1 MRKLL
6 LLIFLL
12 LSLSLSGFAQRDP
25 QERLAIQYYQ
35 NGEYEKAREIFKP
48 IYEKNNSS
56 YIYIYYYQVL
66 VEMQN
71 YKELE
76 KVAKNQ
82 HRKFPKVQRYVID
95 LAYAYEV
102 SGNTAKA
109 IKEYEAAIK
118 NVPNVATSYRE
129 LYSAFLNKAKRDY
142 AMETLLRGR
151 KQLGDPK
158 LFSKELTN
166 LYLQLKLYDNVIDE
180 AISLLADDDA
190 KYMETAE
197 QNLQNLLMDD
207 EDGQRYLKIKS
218 RLQETIQR
226 HPNNQSYVS
235 LLYWIYQLNKDY
247 SSALILAKSIDKKR
261 ANDGATVYT
270 LSRSMTK
277 NREYDLAME
286 ALKYVISKGESSS
299 YYYSAKYDLLN
310 IKYQKLVSTFP
321 IDLNEAK
328 ALEKEYQ
335 EVLDENGVHEG
346 TSDVVHKY
354 AHLLAFF
361 VNKPDQAIN
370 LLDTAI
376 RYADRDI
383 KEKALYKLD
392 KADILLHKGDVW
404 DATLLYSQIDKDL
417 PNDTIGHLA
426 KFKNAKLSFYI
437 GEFAWA
443 ESQLDILRAATTKLI
458 ANDAM
463 YLSFVISDNLEEE
476 EEEEE
481 EDNAL
486 FTDNQTDNMA
496 LRYFARAD
504 FLIFQNKDEE
514 AMKYLDSVLVAA
526 PFGQL
531 NDDVYYLQAQ
541 MLIRQKD
548 YFTAETLL
556 KKIIDV
562 YSFDLLADD
571 ATFLL
576 AELYEYYMKD
586 IPQAMEMYKKLLKDH
601 SDSIYAVDARKR
613 FRALRGDEI

>member
-1 MRKLL
+1 MKKL
-6 LLIFLL
+6 FLL
-12 LSLSLSGFAQRDP
+12 FFLFFSLLGFAQRDP
-25 QERLAIQYYQ
+25 QEKLAIQYYQ
-35 NGEYEKAREIFKP
+35 NGEYEKAKEIFKP

-56 YIYIYYYQVL
+56 YIYVYYYQVL
-66 VEMQN
+66 VEMQD

-82 HRKFPKVQRYVID
+82 HKKFPKVQRYIVD
-95 LAYAYEV
+95 LAYVYEV
-102 SGNTAKA
+102 SGNTSKA
-109 IKEYEAAIK
+109 VKEYEDAIK
-118 NVPNVATSYRE
+118 NVPNVENSYKE
-129 LYSAFLNKAKRDY
+129 LYNAFLYKAKRDY

-151 KQLGDPK
+151 KQLNNPK

-166 LYLQLKLYDNVIDE
+166 LYLQLKLYDNVIEE
-180 AISLLADDDA
+180 AITLLADDDA
-190 KYMETAE
+190 KYMATAE

-218 RLQETIQR
+218 KLQETIQK

-247 SSALILAKSIDKKR
+247 PAAFILAKSIDKKR

-270 LSRSMTK
+270 LARSMAN

-310 IKYQKLVSTFP
+310 LRYQKLISTYP
-321 IDLNEAK
+321 IDLNAAK

-335 EVLDENGVHEG
+335 KVLDENGVHEG

-370 LLDTAI
+370 LLDTAM

-383 KEKALYKLD
+383 KEKALYKMD
-392 KADILLHKGDVW
+392 KADILLHVGEIW
-404 DATLLYSQIDKDL
+404 DATLLYSQIDKEL

-476 EEEEE
+476 EEDEEE
-481 EDNAL
+481 ENNAL
-486 FTDNQTDNMA
+486 FQENQTNNQA

-504 FLIFQNKDEE
+504 FLIFQNKDAE
-514 AMKYLDSVLVAA
+514 AMKYLDSVLIVT
-526 PFGQL
+526 PFGKL

-541 MLIRQKD
+541 ILIRQKD

-571 ATFLL
+571 AIFLL

-601 SDSIYAVDARKR
+601 SNSIYAVDARKR
-613 FRALRGDEI
+613 FRELRGDEI

>member
-1 MRKLL
+1 MKKL
-6 LLIFLL
+6 FLL
-12 LSLSLSGFAQRDP
+12 SFLFFSLLGFAQRDP
-25 QERLAIQYYQ
+25 QEKLAIQYYQ
-35 NGEYEKAREIFKP
+35 NGEYEKAKEIFKP

-56 YIYIYYYQVL
+56 YIYVYYYQVL
-66 VEMQN
+66 VEMQD

-82 HRKFPKVQRYVID
+82 HKKFPKVQRYIVD
-95 LAYAYEV
+95 LAYVYEV
-102 SGNTAKA
+102 SGNTSKA
-109 IKEYEAAIK
+109 VKEYEDAIK
-118 NVPNVATSYRE
+118 NVPNVENSYKE
-129 LYSAFLNKAKRDY
+129 LYNAFLYKAKRDY

-151 KQLGDPK
+151 KQLNNPK

-166 LYLQLKLYDNVIDE
+166 LYLQLKLYDNVIEE
-180 AISLLADDDA
+180 AITLLADDDA
-190 KYMETAE
+190 KYMATAE

-218 RLQETIQR
+218 KLQETIQK

-247 SSALILAKSIDKKR
+247 PAAFILAKSIDKKR

-270 LSRSMTK
+270 LARSMAN

-310 IKYQKLVSTFP
+310 LRYQKLISTYP
-321 IDLNEAK
+321 IDLNAAK

-335 EVLDENGVHEG
+335 KVLDENGVHEG

-370 LLDTAI
+370 LLDTAM

-383 KEKALYKLD
+383 KEKALYKMD
-392 KADILLHKGDVW
+392 KADILLHVGEIW
-404 DATLLYSQIDKDL
+404 DATLLYSQIDKEL

-476 EEEEE
+476 EEDEEE
-481 EDNAL
+481 ENNAL
-486 FTDNQTDNMA
+486 FQENQTNNQA

-504 FLIFQNKDEE
+504 FLIFQNNDAE
-514 AMKYLDSVLVAA
+514 AMKYLDSVLIVT
-526 PFGQL
+526 PFGKL

-541 MLIRQKD
+541 ILIRQKD

-571 ATFLL
+571 AIFLL

-601 SDSIYAVDARKR
+601 SNSIYAVDARKR
-613 FRALRGDEI
+613 FRELRGDEI

>member
-1 MRKLL
+1 MKKL
-6 LLIFLL
+6 FLL
-12 LSLSLSGFAQRDP
+12 FFLFFSLLGFAQRDP
-25 QERLAIQYYQ
+25 QEKLAIQYYQ
-35 NGEYEKAREIFKP
+35 NGEYEKAKEIFKP

-56 YIYIYYYQVL
+56 YIYVYYYQVL
-66 VEMQN
+66 VEMQD

-82 HRKFPKVQRYVID
+82 HKKFPKVQRYIVD
-95 LAYAYEV
+95 LAYVYEV
-102 SGNTAKA
+102 SGNTSKA
-109 IKEYEAAIK
+109 VKEYEDAIK
-118 NVPNVATSYRE
+118 NVPNVENSYKE
-129 LYSAFLNKAKRDY
+129 LYNAFLYKAKRDY

-151 KQLGDPK
+151 KQLNNPK

-166 LYLQLKLYDNVIDE
+166 LYLQLKLYDNVIEE
-180 AISLLADDDA
+180 AITLLADDDA
-190 KYMETAE
+190 KYMTTAE

-218 RLQETIQR
+218 KLQETIQK

-247 SSALILAKSIDKKR
+247 PAAFILAKSIDKKR

-270 LSRSMTK
+270 LARSMAN

-310 IKYQKLVSTFP
+310 LRYQKLISTYP
-321 IDLNEAK
+321 IDLNAAK

-335 EVLDENGVHEG
+335 KVLDENGVHEG

-370 LLDTAI
+370 LLDTAM

-383 KEKALYKLD
+383 KEKALYKMD
-392 KADILLHKGDVW
+392 KADILLHVGEIW
-404 DATLLYSQIDKDL
+404 DATLLYSQIDKEL

-476 EEEEE
+476 EEDEEE
-481 EDNAL
+481 ENNAL
-486 FTDNQTDNMA
+486 FQENQTNNQA

-504 FLIFQNKDEE
+504 FLIFQNNDAE
-514 AMKYLDSVLVAA
+514 AMKYLDSVLIVT
-526 PFGQL
+526 PFGKL

-541 MLIRQKD
+541 ILIRQKD

-571 ATFLL
+571 AIFLL

-601 SDSIYAVDARKR
+601 SNSIYAVDARKR
-613 FRALRGDEI
+613 FRELRGDEI

>member
-1 MRKLL
+1 MKKL
-6 LLIFLL
+6 FLL
-12 LSLSLSGFAQRDP
+12 FFLFFSLLGFAQRDP
-25 QERLAIQYYQ
+25 QEKLAIQYYQ
-35 NGEYEKAREIFKP
+35 NGEYEKAKEIFKP

-56 YIYIYYYQVL
+56 YIYVYYYQVL
-66 VEMQN
+66 VEMQD

-82 HRKFPKVQRYVID
+82 HKKFPKVQRYIVD
-95 LAYAYEV
+95 LAYVYEV
-102 SGNTAKA
+102 SGNTSKA
-109 IKEYEAAIK
+109 VKEYEDAIK
-118 NVPNVATSYRE
+118 NVPNVENSYKE
-129 LYSAFLNKAKRDY
+129 LYNAFLYKAKRDY

-151 KQLGDPK
+151 KQMNNPK

-166 LYLQLKLYDNVIDE
+166 LYLQLKLYDNVIEE
-180 AISLLADDDA
+180 AITLLVDDDA
-190 KYMETAE
+190 KYMATAE

-218 RLQETIQR
+218 KLQETIQK

-247 SSALILAKSIDKKR
+247 PAAFILAKSIDKKR

-270 LSRSMTK
+270 LARSMAN

-310 IKYQKLVSTFP
+310 LRYQKLISTYP
-321 IDLNEAK
+321 IDLNAAK

-335 EVLDENGVHEG
+335 KVLDENGVHEG

-370 LLDTAI
+370 LLDTAM

-383 KEKALYKLD
+383 KEKALYKMD
-392 KADILLHKGDVW
+392 KADILLHVGEIW
-404 DATLLYSQIDKDL
+404 DATLLYSQIDKEL

-476 EEEEE
+476 EEDEEE
-481 EDNAL
+481 ENNAL
-486 FTDNQTDNMA
+486 FQENQTNNQA

-504 FLIFQNKDEE
+504 FLIFQNNDAE
-514 AMKYLDSVLVAA
+514 AMKYLDSVLIVT
-526 PFGQL
+526 PFGKL

-541 MLIRQKD
+541 ILIRQKD

-571 ATFLL
+571 AIFLL

-601 SDSIYAVDARKR
+601 SNSIYAVDARKR
-613 FRALRGDEI
+613 FRELRGDEI

>member
-1 MRKLL
+1 MKKL
-6 LLIFLL
+6 FLL
-12 LSLSLSGFAQRDP
+12 FFLFFSLLGFAQRDP
-25 QERLAIQYYQ
+25 QEKLAIQYYQ
-35 NGEYEKAREIFKP
+35 NGEYEKAKEIFKP

-56 YIYIYYYQVL
+56 YIYVYYYQVL
-66 VEMQN
+66 VEMQD

-82 HRKFPKVQRYVID
+82 HKKFPKVQRYIVD
-95 LAYAYEV
+95 LAYVYEV
-102 SGNTAKA
+102 SGNTSKA
-109 IKEYEAAIK
+109 VKEYEDAIK
-118 NVPNVATSYRE
+118 NVPNVENSYKE
-129 LYSAFLNKAKRDY
+129 LYNAFLYKAKRDY

-151 KQLGDPK
+151 KQLNNPK

-166 LYLQLKLYDNVIDE
+166 LYLQLKLYDNVIEE
-180 AISLLADDDA
+180 AITLLADDDA
-190 KYMETAE
+190 KYMATAE

-218 RLQETIQR
+218 KLQEIIQK

-247 SSALILAKSIDKKR
+247 PAAFILAKSIDKKR

-270 LSRSMTK
+270 LARSMAN

-310 IKYQKLVSTFP
+310 LRYQKLISTYP
-321 IDLNEAK
+321 IDLNAAK

-335 EVLDENGVHEG
+335 KVLDENGVHEG

-370 LLDTAI
+370 LLDTAM

-383 KEKALYKLD
+383 KEKALYKMD
-392 KADILLHKGDVW
+392 KADILLHVGEIW
-404 DATLLYSQIDKDL
+404 DATLLYSQIDKEL

-463 YLSFVISDNLEEE
+463 YLSFVISDNI
-476 EEEEE
+476 EEEE
-481 EDNAL
+481 EDEEEENNAL
-486 FTDNQTDNMA
+486 FQENQTNNQA

-504 FLIFQNKDEE
+504 FLIFQNNDAE
-514 AMKYLDSVLVAA
+514 AMKYLDSVLIVT
-526 PFGQL
+526 PFGKL

-541 MLIRQKD
+541 ILIRQKD

-571 ATFLL
+571 AIFLL

-601 SDSIYAVDARKR
+601 SNSIYAVDARKR
-613 FRALRGDEI
+613 FRELRGDEI

>member
-1 MRKLL
+1 MKKL
-6 LLIFLL
+6 FLL
-12 LSLSLSGFAQRDP
+12 FFLFFSLLGFAQRDP
-25 QERLAIQYYQ
+25 QEKLAIQYYQ
-35 NGEYEKAREIFKP
+35 NGEYEKAKEIFKP

-56 YIYIYYYQVL
+56 YIYVYYYQVL
-66 VEMQN
+66 VELQD

-82 HRKFPKVQRYVID
+82 HKKFPKVQRYIVD
-95 LAYAYEV
+95 LAYVYEV
-102 SGNTAKA
+102 SGNTSKA
-109 IKEYEAAIK
+109 VKEYEDAIK
-118 NVPNVATSYRE
+118 NVPNVENSYKE
-129 LYSAFLNKAKRDY
+129 LYNAFLYKAKRDY

-151 KQLGDPK
+151 KQLNNPK

-166 LYLQLKLYDNVIDE
+166 LYLQLKLYDNVIEE
-180 AISLLADDDA
+180 AITLLADDDA
-190 KYMETAE
+190 KYMATAE

-218 RLQETIQR
+218 KLQETIQK

-247 SSALILAKSIDKKR
+247 PAAFILAKSIDKKR

-270 LSRSMTK
+270 LARSMAN

-310 IKYQKLVSTFP
+310 LRYQKLISTYP
-321 IDLNEAK
+321 IDLNAAK

-335 EVLDENGVHEG
+335 KVLDENGVHEG

-370 LLDTAI
+370 LLDTAM

-383 KEKALYKLD
+383 KEKALYKMD
-392 KADILLHKGDVW
+392 KADILLHVGEIW
-404 DATLLYSQIDKDL
+404 DATLLYSQIDKEL

-476 EEEEE
+476 EEDEEE
-481 EDNAL
+481 ENNAL
-486 FTDNQTDNMA
+486 FQENQTNNQA

-504 FLIFQNKDEE
+504 FLIFQNNDAE
-514 AMKYLDSVLVAA
+514 AMKYLDSVLIVT
-526 PFGQL
+526 PFGKL

-541 MLIRQKD
+541 ILIRQKD

-571 ATFLL
+571 AIFLL

-601 SDSIYAVDARKR
+601 SNSIYAVDARKR
-613 FRALRGDEI
+613 FRELRGDEI

>member
-1 MRKLL
+1 MKKL
-6 LLIFLL
+6 FLL
-12 LSLSLSGFAQRDP
+12 FFLFFSLLGFAQRDP
-25 QERLAIQYYQ
+25 QEKLAIQYYQ
-35 NGEYEKAREIFKP
+35 NGEYEKAKEIFKP

-56 YIYIYYYQVL
+56 YIYVYYYQVL
-66 VEMQN
+66 VEMQD

-82 HRKFPKVQRYVID
+82 HKKFPKVQRYIVD
-95 LAYAYEV
+95 LAYVYEV
-102 SGNTAKA
+102 SGNTSKA
-109 IKEYEAAIK
+109 VKEYEDAIK
-118 NVPNVATSYRE
+118 NVPNVENSYKE
-129 LYSAFLNKAKRDY
+129 LYNAFLYKAKRDY

-151 KQLGDPK
+151 KQLNNPK

-166 LYLQLKLYDNVIDE
+166 LYLQLKLYDNVIE
-180 AISLLADDDA
+180 EVITLLADDDA
-190 KYMETAE
+190 KYMATAE

-218 RLQETIQR
+218 KLQETIQK

-247 SSALILAKSIDKKR
+247 PAAFILAKSIDKKR

-270 LSRSMTK
+270 LARSMAN

-310 IKYQKLVSTFP
+310 LRYQKLISTYP
-321 IDLNEAK
+321 IDLNAAK

-335 EVLDENGVHEG
+335 KVLDENGVHEG

-370 LLDTAI
+370 LLDTAM

-383 KEKALYKLD
+383 KEKALYKMD
-392 KADILLHKGDVW
+392 KADILLHVGEIW
-404 DATLLYSQIDKDL
+404 DATLLYSQIDKEL

-476 EEEEE
+476 EEDEEE
-481 EDNAL
+481 ENNAL
-486 FTDNQTDNMA
+486 FQENQTNNQA

-504 FLIFQNKDEE
+504 FLIFQNNDAE
-514 AMKYLDSVLVAA
+514 AMKYLDSVLIVT
-526 PFGQL
+526 PFGKL

-541 MLIRQKD
+541 ILIRQKD

-571 ATFLL
+571 AIFLL

-601 SDSIYAVDARKR
+601 SNSIYAVDARKR
-613 FRALRGDEI
+613 FRELRGDEI

>member
-1 MRKLL
+1 MKKL
-6 LLIFLL
+6 FLL
-12 LSLSLSGFAQRDP
+12 FFLFFSLLGFAQRDP
-25 QERLAIQYYQ
+25 QEKLAIQYYQ
-35 NGEYEKAREIFKP
+35 NGEYEKAKEIFKP

-56 YIYIYYYQVL
+56 YIYVYYYQVL
-66 VEMQN
+66 VELQD

-82 HRKFPKVQRYVID
+82 HKKFPKVQRYIVD
-95 LAYAYEV
+95 LAYVYEV
-102 SGNTAKA
+102 SGNTSKA
-109 IKEYEAAIK
+109 VKEYEDAIK
-118 NVPNVATSYRE
+118 NVPNVENSYKE
-129 LYSAFLNKAKRDY
+129 LYNAFLYKAKRDY

-151 KQLGDPK
+151 KQLNNPK

-166 LYLQLKLYDNVIDE
+166 LYLQLKLYDNVIEE
-180 AISLLADDDA
+180 AITLLADDDA
-190 KYMETAE
+190 KYMATAE

-218 RLQETIQR
+218 KLQETIQK

-247 SSALILAKSIDKKR
+247 PAAFILAKSIDKKR

-270 LSRSMTK
+270 LARSMAN

-310 IKYQKLVSTFP
+310 LRYQKLISTYP
-321 IDLNEAK
+321 IDLNAAK

-335 EVLDENGVHEG
+335 KVLDENGVHEG

-370 LLDTAI
+370 LLDTAM

-383 KEKALYKLD
+383 KEKALYKMD
-392 KADILLHKGDVW
+392 KADILLHVGEIW
-404 DATLLYSQIDKDL
+404 DATLLYSQIDKEL

-463 YLSFVISDNLEEE
+463 YLSFVISDNI
-476 EEEEE
+476 EEEE
-481 EDNAL
+481 EDEEEENNAL
-486 FTDNQTDNMA
+486 FQENQTNNQA

-504 FLIFQNKDEE
+504 FLIFQNNDAE
-514 AMKYLDSVLVAA
+514 AMKYLDSVLIVT
-526 PFGQL
+526 PFGKL

-541 MLIRQKD
+541 ILIRQKD

-571 ATFLL
+571 AIFLL

-601 SDSIYAVDARKR
+601 SNSIYAVDARKR
-613 FRALRGDEI
+613 FRELRGDEI

>member
-1 MRKLL
+1 MKKL
-6 LLIFLL
+6 FLL
-12 LSLSLSGFAQRDP
+12 FFLFFSLLGFAQRDP
-25 QERLAIQYYQ
+25 QEKLAIQYYQ
-35 NGEYEKAREIFKP
+35 NGEYEKAKEIFKP

-56 YIYIYYYQVL
+56 YIYVYYYQVL
-66 VEMQN
+66 VEMQD

-82 HRKFPKVQRYVID
+82 HKKFPKVQRYIVD
-95 LAYAYEV
+95 LAYVYEV
-102 SGNTAKA
+102 SGNTSKA
-109 IKEYEAAIK
+109 VKEYEDAIK
-118 NVPNVATSYRE
+118 NVPNVENSYKE
-129 LYSAFLNKAKRDY
+129 LYNAFLYKAKRDY

-151 KQLGDPK
+151 KQLNNPK

-166 LYLQLKLYDNVIDE
+166 LYLQLKLYDNVIEE
-180 AISLLADDDA
+180 AITLLADDDA
-190 KYMETAE
+190 KYMATAE

-218 RLQETIQR
+218 KLQETIQK

-247 SSALILAKSIDKKR
+247 PAAFILAKSIDKKR

-270 LSRSMTK
+270 LARSMAN

-310 IKYQKLVSTFP
+310 LRYQKLISTYP
-321 IDLNEAK
+321 IDLNAAK

-335 EVLDENGVHEG
+335 KVLDENGVHEG

-370 LLDTAI
+370 LLDTAM

-383 KEKALYKLD
+383 KEKALYKMD
-392 KADILLHKGDVW
+392 KADILLHVGEIW
-404 DATLLYSQIDKDL
+404 DATLLYSQIDKEL

-463 YLSFVISDNLEEE
+463 YLSFVISDNI
-476 EEEEE
+476 EEEE
-481 EDNAL
+481 EDEEEENNAL
-486 FTDNQTDNMA
+486 FQENQTNNQA

-504 FLIFQNKDEE
+504 FLIFQNKDAE
-514 AMKYLDSVLVAA
+514 AMKYLDSVLIVT
-526 PFGQL
+526 PFGKL

-541 MLIRQKD
+541 ILIRQKD

-571 ATFLL
+571 AIFLL

-601 SDSIYAVDARKR
+601 SNSIYAVDARKR
-613 FRALRGDEI
+613 FRELRGDEI

>member
-1 MRKLL
+1 MKKL
-6 LLIFLL
+6 FLL
-12 LSLSLSGFAQRDP
+12 FFLFFSLLGFAQRDP
-25 QERLAIQYYQ
+25 QEKLAIQYYQ
-35 NGEYEKAREIFKP
+35 NGEYEKAKEIFKP

-56 YIYIYYYQVL
+56 YIYVYYYQVL
-66 VEMQN
+66 VEMQD

-82 HRKFPKVQRYVID
+82 HKKFPKVQRYIVD
-95 LAYAYEV
+95 LAYVYEV
-102 SGNTAKA
+102 SGNTSKA
-109 IKEYEAAIK
+109 VKEYEDAIK
-118 NVPNVATSYRE
+118 NVPNVENSYKE
-129 LYSAFLNKAKRDY
+129 LYNAFLYKAKRDY

-151 KQLGDPK
+151 KQLNNPK

-166 LYLQLKLYDNVIDE
+166 LYLQLKLYDNVIEE

-190 KYMETAE
+190 KYMATAE

-218 RLQETIQR
+218 KLQETIQK

-247 SSALILAKSIDKKR
+247 PAAFILAKSIDKKR

-270 LSRSMTK
+270 LARSMAN

-310 IKYQKLVSTFP
+310 LRYQKLISTYP
-321 IDLNEAK
+321 IDLNAAK

-335 EVLDENGVHEG
+335 KVLDENGVHEG

-370 LLDTAI
+370 LLDTAM

-383 KEKALYKLD
+383 KEKALYKMD
-392 KADILLHKGDVW
+392 KADILLHVGEIW
-404 DATLLYSQIDKDL
+404 DATLLYSQIDKEL

-476 EEEEE
+476 EEDEEE
-481 EDNAL
+481 ENNAL
-486 FTDNQTDNMA
+486 FQENQTNNQA

-504 FLIFQNKDEE
+504 FLIFQNNDAE
-514 AMKYLDSVLVAA
+514 AMKYLDSVLIVT
-526 PFGQL
+526 PFGKL

-541 MLIRQKD
+541 ILIRQKD

-571 ATFLL
+571 AIFLL

-601 SDSIYAVDARKR
+601 SNSIYAVDARKR
-613 FRALRGDEI
+613 FRELRGDEI

>member
-1 MRKLL
+1 MKKL
-6 LLIFLL
+6 FLL
-12 LSLSLSGFAQRDP
+12 FFLFFSLLGFAQRDP
-25 QERLAIQYYQ
+25 QEKLAIQYYQ
-35 NGEYEKAREIFKP
+35 NGEYEKAKEIFKP

-56 YIYIYYYQVL
+56 YIYVYYYQVL
-66 VEMQN
+66 VEMQD

-82 HRKFPKVQRYVID
+82 HKKFPKVQRYIVD
-95 LAYAYEV
+95 LAYVYEV

-109 IKEYEAAIK
+109 VKEYEDAIK
-118 NVPNVATSYRE
+118 NVPNVENSYKE
-129 LYSAFLNKAKRDY
+129 LYNAFLYKAKRDY

-151 KQLGDPK
+151 KQLNNPK

-166 LYLQLKLYDNVIDE
+166 LYLQLKLYDNVIEE
-180 AISLLADDDA
+180 AITLLADDDA
-190 KYMETAE
+190 KYMATAE

-218 RLQETIQR
+218 KLQETIQK

-247 SSALILAKSIDKKR
+247 PAAFILAKSIDKKR

-270 LSRSMTK
+270 LARSMAN

-310 IKYQKLVSTFP
+310 LRYQKLISTYP
-321 IDLNEAK
+321 IDLNAAK

-335 EVLDENGVHEG
+335 KVLDENGVHEG

-370 LLDTAI
+370 LLDTAM

-383 KEKALYKLD
+383 KEKALYKMD
-392 KADILLHKGDVW
+392 KADILLHVGEIW
-404 DATLLYSQIDKDL
+404 DATLLYSQIDKEL

-476 EEEEE
+476 EEDEEE
-481 EDNAL
+481 ENNAL
-486 FTDNQTDNMA
+486 FQENQTNNQA

-504 FLIFQNKDEE
+504 FLIFQNNDAE
-514 AMKYLDSVLVAA
+514 AMKYLDSVLIVT
-526 PFGQL
+526 PFGKL

-541 MLIRQKD
+541 ILIRQKD

-571 ATFLL
+571 AIFLL

-586 IPQAMEMYKKLLKDH
+586 IPQAMETYKKLLKDH
-601 SDSIYAVDARKR
+601 SNSIYAVDARKR
-613 FRALRGDEI
+613 FRELRGDEI

>member
-1 MRKLL
+1 MKKL
-6 LLIFLL
+6 FLL
-12 LSLSLSGFAQRDP
+12 FFLFFSLLGFAQRDP
-25 QERLAIQYYQ
+25 QEKLAIQYYQ
-35 NGEYEKAREIFKP
+35 NGEYEKAKEIFKP

-56 YIYIYYYQVL
+56 YIYVYYYQVL
-66 VEMQN
+66 VEMQD

-82 HRKFPKVQRYVID
+82 HKKFPKVQRYIVD
-95 LAYAYEV
+95 LAYVYEV

-109 IKEYEAAIK
+109 VKEYEDAIK
-118 NVPNVATSYRE
+118 NVPNIENSYKE
-129 LYSAFLNKAKRDY
+129 LYNAFLYKAKRDY

-151 KQLGDPK
+151 KQLNNPK

-166 LYLQLKLYDNVIDE
+166 LYLQLKLYDNVIEE
-180 AISLLADDDA
+180 AITLLADDDA
-190 KYMETAE
+190 KYMATAE

-218 RLQETIQR
+218 KLQETMQK

-247 SSALILAKSIDKKR
+247 PAAFILAKSIDKKR
-261 ANDGATVYT
+261 ANDGATVYA
-270 LSRSMTK
+270 LARLMAN

-310 IKYQKLVSTFP
+310 LKYQKLISTYP
-321 IDLNEAK
+321 IDLNAAK

-335 EVLDENGVHEG
+335 KVLDENGVHEG

-370 LLDTAI
+370 LLDTAM

-383 KEKALYKLD
+383 KERALYKMD
-392 KADILLHKGDVW
+392 KADILLHVGEIW
-404 DATLLYSQIDKDL
+404 DATLLYSQIDKEL

-463 YLSFVISDNLEEE
+463 YLSFVISDNLEEDE
-476 EEEEE
+476 GEDED
-481 EDNAL
+481 DNAL
-486 FTDNQTDNMA
+486 FSENQTHNQA

-504 FLIFQNKDEE
+504 FLIFQNNDAE
-514 AMKYLDSVLVAA
+514 AMKYLDSVLIVT
-526 PFGQL
+526 PFGKL

-541 MLIRQKD
+541 ILIRQKD

-571 ATFLL
+571 AIFLL

-601 SDSIYAVDARKR
+601 SNSIYAVDARKR
-613 FRALRGDEI
+613 FRELRGDEI

>member
-1 MRKLL
+1 MKKL
-6 LLIFLL
+6 FLL
-12 LSLSLSGFAQRDP
+12 FFLFFSLLGFAQRDP
-25 QERLAIQYYQ
+25 QEKLAIQYYQ
-35 NGEYEKAREIFKP
+35 NGEYEKAKEIFKP

-56 YIYIYYYQVL
+56 YIYVYYYQVL
-66 VEMQN
+66 VEMQD

-82 HRKFPKVQRYVID
+82 HKKFPKVQRYIVD
-95 LAYAYEV
+95 LAYVYEV

-109 IKEYEAAIK
+109 VKEYEDAIK
-118 NVPNVATSYRE
+118 NVPNIENSYKE
-129 LYSAFLNKAKRDY
+129 LYNAFLYKAKRDY

-151 KQLGDPK
+151 KQLNNPK

-166 LYLQLKLYDNVIDE
+166 LYLQLKLYDNVIEE
-180 AISLLADDDA
+180 AITLLADDDA
-190 KYMETAE
+190 KYMATAE

-218 RLQETIQR
+218 KLQETMQK

-247 SSALILAKSIDKKR
+247 SAAFILAKSIDKKR
-261 ANDGATVYT
+261 ANDGATVYA
-270 LSRSMTK
+270 LARLMAN

-310 IKYQKLVSTFP
+310 LKYQKLISTYP
-321 IDLNEAK
+321 IDLNAAK

-335 EVLDENGVHEG
+335 KVLDENGVHEG

-361 VNKPDQAIN
+361 VNKPDHAIN
-370 LLDTAI
+370 LLDTAM

-383 KEKALYKLD
+383 KERALYKMD
-392 KADILLHKGDVW
+392 KADILLHVGEIW
-404 DATLLYSQIDKDL
+404 DATLLYSQIDKEL

-463 YLSFVISDNLEEE
+463 YLSFVISDNLEEDE
-476 EEEEE
+476 GEDED
-481 EDNAL
+481 DNAL
-486 FTDNQTDNMA
+486 FSENQTHNQA

-504 FLIFQNKDEE
+504 FLIFQNNDAE
-514 AMKYLDSVLVAA
+514 AMKYLDSVLIVT
-526 PFGQL
+526 PFGKL

-541 MLIRQKD
+541 ILIRQKD

-571 ATFLL
+571 AIFLL

-601 SDSIYAVDARKR
+601 SNSIYAVDARKR
-613 FRALRGDEI
+613 FRELRGDEI

>member
-1 MRKLL
+1 MKKL
-6 LLIFLL
+6 FLL
-12 LSLSLSGFAQRDP
+12 FFLFFSLLGFAQRDP
-25 QERLAIQYYQ
+25 QEKLAIQYYQ
-35 NGEYEKAREIFKP
+35 NGEYEKAKEIFKP

-56 YIYIYYYQVL
+56 YIYVYYYQVL
-66 VEMQN
+66 VEIQD

-82 HRKFPKVQRYVID
+82 HKKFPKVQRYIVD
-95 LAYAYEV
+95 LAYVYEV
-102 SGNTAKA
+102 SGNTSKA
-109 IKEYEAAIK
+109 VKEYEDAIK
-118 NVPNVATSYRE
+118 NVPNVENSYKE
-129 LYSAFLNKAKRDY
+129 LYNAFLYKAKRDY

-151 KQLGDPK
+151 KQLNNPK

-166 LYLQLKLYDNVIDE
+166 LYLQLKLYDNVIEE
-180 AISLLADDDA
+180 AITLLADDDA
-190 KYMETAE
+190 KYMATAE

-218 RLQETIQR
+218 KLQETIQK

-247 SSALILAKSIDKKR
+247 PAAFILAKSIDKKR

-270 LSRSMTK
+270 LARSMAN

-310 IKYQKLVSTFP
+310 LRYQKLISTYP
-321 IDLNEAK
+321 IDLNAAK

-335 EVLDENGVHEG
+335 KVLDENGVHEG

-370 LLDTAI
+370 LLDTAM

-383 KEKALYKLD
+383 KEKALYKMD
-392 KADILLHKGDVW
+392 KADILLHVGEIW
-404 DATLLYSQIDKDL
+404 DATLLYSQIDKEL

-463 YLSFVISDNLEEE
+463 YLSFVISDNI
-476 EEEEE
+476 EEEE
-481 EDNAL
+481 EDEEEENNAL
-486 FTDNQTDNMA
+486 FQENQTNNQA

-504 FLIFQNKDEE
+504 FLIFQNNDAE
-514 AMKYLDSVLVAA
+514 AMKYLDSVLIVT
-526 PFGQL
+526 PFGKL

-541 MLIRQKD
+541 ILIRQKD

-571 ATFLL
+571 AIFLL

-601 SDSIYAVDARKR
+601 SNSIYAVDARKR
-613 FRALRGDEI
+613 FRELRGDEI

>member
-1 MRKLL
+1 MKKL
-6 LLIFLL
+6 FLL
-12 LSLSLSGFAQRDP
+12 FLLFFSLLGFAQRDP
-25 QERLAIQYYQ
+25 QEKLAIQYYQ
-35 NGEYEKAREIFKP
+35 NGEYEKAKEIFKP

-56 YIYIYYYQVL
+56 YIYVYYYQVL
-66 VEMQN
+66 VEMQD

-82 HRKFPKVQRYVID
+82 HKKFPKVQRYIVD
-95 LAYAYEV
+95 LAYVYEV
-102 SGNTAKA
+102 SGNTSKA
-109 IKEYEAAIK
+109 VKEYEDAIK
-118 NVPNVATSYRE
+118 NVPNVENSYKE
-129 LYSAFLNKAKRDY
+129 LYNAFLYKAKRDY

-151 KQLGDPK
+151 KQLNNPK

-166 LYLQLKLYDNVIDE
+166 LYLQLKLYDNVIEE
-180 AISLLADDDA
+180 AITLLADDDA
-190 KYMETAE
+190 KYMATAE

-218 RLQETIQR
+218 KLQETIQK

-247 SSALILAKSIDKKR
+247 PAAFILAKSIDKKR

-270 LSRSMTK
+270 LARSMAN

-310 IKYQKLVSTFP
+310 LRYQKLISTYP
-321 IDLNEAK
+321 IDLNAAK

-335 EVLDENGVHEG
+335 KVLDENGVHEG

-370 LLDTAI
+370 LLDTAM

-383 KEKALYKLD
+383 KEKALYKMD
-392 KADILLHKGDVW
+392 KADILLHVGEIW
-404 DATLLYSQIDKDL
+404 DATLLYSQIDKEL

-476 EEEEE
+476 EEDEEE
-481 EDNAL
+481 ENNAL
-486 FTDNQTDNMA
+486 FQENQTNNQA

-504 FLIFQNKDEE
+504 FLIFQNNDAE
-514 AMKYLDSVLVAA
+514 AMKYLDSVLIVT
-526 PFGQL
+526 PFGKL

-541 MLIRQKD
+541 ILIRQKD

-571 ATFLL
+571 AIFLL

-601 SDSIYAVDARKR
+601 SNSIYAVDARKR
-613 FRALRGDEI
+613 FRELRGDEI

>member
-1 MRKLL
+1 MKKL
-6 LLIFLL
+6 FLL
-12 LSLSLSGFAQRDP
+12 FFLFFSLLGFAQRDP
-25 QERLAIQYYQ
+25 QEKLAIQYYQ
-35 NGEYEKAREIFKP
+35 NGEYEKAKEIFKP

-56 YIYIYYYQVL
+56 YIYVYYYQVL
-66 VEMQN
+66 VEMQD

-82 HRKFPKVQRYVID
+82 HKKFPKVQRYIVD
-95 LAYAYEV
+95 LAYVYEV
-102 SGNTAKA
+102 SGNTSKA
-109 IKEYEAAIK
+109 VKEYEDAIK
-118 NVPNVATSYRE
+118 NVPNVENSYKE
-129 LYSAFLNKAKRDY
+129 LYNAFLYKAKRDY

-151 KQLGDPK
+151 KQLNNPK

-166 LYLQLKLYDNVIDE
+166 LYLQLKLYDNVIEE
-180 AISLLADDDA
+180 AITLLADDDA
-190 KYMETAE
+190 KYMATAE

-218 RLQETIQR
+218 KLQETIQK

-247 SSALILAKSIDKKR
+247 PAAFILAKSIDKKR

-270 LSRSMTK
+270 LARSMAN

-310 IKYQKLVSTFP
+310 LRYQKLISTYP
-321 IDLNEAK
+321 IDLNAAK

-335 EVLDENGVHEG
+335 KVLDENGVHEG

-370 LLDTAI
+370 LLDTAM

-383 KEKALYKLD
+383 KEKALYKMD
-392 KADILLHKGDVW
+392 KADILLHVGEIW
-404 DATLLYSQIDKDL
+404 DATLLYSQIDKEL

-476 EEEEE
+476 EEDEEE
-481 EDNAL
+481 GNNAL
-486 FTDNQTDNMA
+486 FQENQTNNQA

-504 FLIFQNKDEE
+504 FLIFQNNDAE
-514 AMKYLDSVLVAA
+514 AMKYLDSVLIVT
-526 PFGQL
+526 PFGKL

-541 MLIRQKD
+541 ILIRQKD

-571 ATFLL
+571 AIFLL

-601 SDSIYAVDARKR
+601 SNSIYAVDARKR
-613 FRALRGDEI
+613 FRELRGDEI

>member
-1 MRKLL
+1 MKKL
-6 LLIFLL
+6 FLL
-12 LSLSLSGFAQRDP
+12 FLLFFSLLGFAQRDP
-25 QERLAIQYYQ
+25 QEKLAIQYYQ
-35 NGEYEKAREIFKP
+35 NGEYEKAKEIFKP

-56 YIYIYYYQVL
+56 YIYVYYYQVL
-66 VEMQN
+66 VEMQD

-82 HRKFPKVQRYVID
+82 HKKFPKVQRYIVD
-95 LAYAYEV
+95 LAYVYEV
-102 SGNTAKA
+102 SGNTSKA
-109 IKEYEAAIK
+109 VKEYEDAIK
-118 NVPNVATSYRE
+118 NVPNVENSYKE
-129 LYSAFLNKAKRDY
+129 LYNAFLYKAKRDY

-151 KQLGDPK
+151 KQLNNPK

-166 LYLQLKLYDNVIDE
+166 LYLQLKLYDNVIEE
-180 AISLLADDDA
+180 AITLLADDDA
-190 KYMETAE
+190 KYMATAE

-218 RLQETIQR
+218 KLQETIQK

-247 SSALILAKSIDKKR
+247 PAAFILAKSIDKKR

-270 LSRSMTK
+270 LARSMAN

-310 IKYQKLVSTFP
+310 LRYQKLISTYP
-321 IDLNEAK
+321 IDLNAAK

-335 EVLDENGVHEG
+335 KVLDENGVHEG

-370 LLDTAI
+370 LLDTAM

-383 KEKALYKLD
+383 KEKALYKMD
-392 KADILLHKGDVW
+392 KADILLHVGEIW
-404 DATLLYSQIDKDL
+404 DATLLYSQIDKEL

-463 YLSFVISDNLEEE
+463 YLSFVISDNLEEDE
-476 EEEEE
+476 GEDED
-481 EDNAL
+481 DNAL
-486 FTDNQTDNMA
+486 FSENQTHNQA

-504 FLIFQNKDEE
+504 FLIFQNNDAE
-514 AMKYLDSVLVAA
+514 AMKYLDSVLIVT
-526 PFGQL
+526 PFGKL

-541 MLIRQKD
+541 ILIRQKD

-571 ATFLL
+571 AIFLL

-601 SDSIYAVDARKR
+601 SNSIYAVDARKR
-613 FRALRGDEI
+613 FRELRGDEI

>member
-1 MRKLL
+1 MKKL
-6 LLIFLL
+6 FLL
-12 LSLSLSGFAQRDP
+12 FFLFFSLLGFAQRDP
-25 QERLAIQYYQ
+25 QEKLAIQYYQ
-35 NGEYEKAREIFKP
+35 NGEYEKAKEIFKP

-56 YIYIYYYQVL
+56 YIYVYYYQVL
-66 VEMQN
+66 VEMQD

-82 HRKFPKVQRYVID
+82 HKKFPKVQRYIVD
-95 LAYAYEV
+95 LAYVYEV
-102 SGNTAKA
+102 SGNTSKA
-109 IKEYEAAIK
+109 VKEYEDAIK
-118 NVPNVATSYRE
+118 NVPNVENSYKE
-129 LYSAFLNKAKRDY
+129 LYNAFLYKAKRDY

-151 KQLGDPK
+151 KQLNNPK

-166 LYLQLKLYDNVIDE
+166 LYLQLKLYDNVIEE
-180 AISLLADDDA
+180 AITLLADDDA
-190 KYMETAE
+190 KYMATAE

-218 RLQETIQR
+218 KLQETIQK

-247 SSALILAKSIDKKR
+247 PAAFILAKSIDKKR

-270 LSRSMTK
+270 LARSMAN

-310 IKYQKLVSTFP
+310 LRYQKLISTYP
-321 IDLNEAK
+321 IDLNAAK

-335 EVLDENGVHEG
+335 KVLDENGVHEG

-370 LLDTAI
+370 LLDTAM

-383 KEKALYKLD
+383 KEKALYKMD
-392 KADILLHKGDVW
+392 KADILLHVGEIW
-404 DATLLYSQIDKDL
+404 DATLLYSQIDKEL

-476 EEEEE
+476 EEDEEE
-481 EDNAL
+481 ENNAL
-486 FTDNQTDNMA
+486 FQENQTNNQA

-504 FLIFQNKDEE
+504 FLIFQNNDAE
-514 AMKYLDSVLVAA
+514 AMKYLDSVLIVT
-526 PFGQL
+526 PFGKL

-541 MLIRQKD
+541 ILIRQKD

-571 ATFLL
+571 AIFLL

-601 SDSIYAVDARKR
+601 SNSIYAVDARKR
-613 FRALRGDEI
+613 FRELRGDEI

>member
-1 MRKLL
+1 M
-6 LLIFLL
+6 
-12 LSLSLSGFAQRDP
+12 A
-25 QERLAIQYYQ
+25 
-35 NGEYEKAREIFKP
+35 YE
-48 IYEKNNSS
+48 
-56 YIYIYYYQVL
+56 
-66 VEMQN
+66 
-71 YKELE
+71 
-76 KVAKNQ
+76 
-82 HRKFPKVQRYVID
+82 
-95 LAYAYEV
+95 YEV
-102 SGNTAKA
+102 SGNTSKA
-109 IKEYEAAIK
+109 VKEYEDAIK
-118 NVPNVATSYRE
+118 NVPNVENSYKE
-129 LYSAFLNKAKRDY
+129 LYNAFLYKAKRDY

-151 KQLGDPK
+151 KQLNNPK

-166 LYLQLKLYDNVIDE
+166 LYLQLKLYDNVIEE
-180 AISLLADDDA
+180 AITLVADDDA
-190 KYMETAE
+190 KYMATAE

-218 RLQETIQR
+218 KLQETIQK

-247 SSALILAKSIDKKR
+247 PAAFILAKSIDKKR

-270 LSRSMTK
+270 LARSMAN

-286 ALKYVISKGESSS
+286 ALKYVISKGEYSS

-310 IKYQKLVSTFP
+310 LRYQKLISTYP
-321 IDLNEAK
+321 IDLNAAK

-335 EVLDENGVHEG
+335 KVLDENGVHEG

-370 LLDTAI
+370 LLDTAM

-383 KEKALYKLD
+383 KEKALYKMD
-392 KADILLHKGDVW
+392 KADILLHVGDIW
-404 DATLLYSQIDKDL
+404 DATLLYSQIDKEL

-476 EEEEE
+476 EEDEEE
-481 EDNAL
+481 ENNAL
-486 FTDNQTDNMA
+486 FQENQTNNQA

-504 FLIFQNKDEE
+504 FLIFQNNDAE
-514 AMKYLDSVLVAA
+514 AMKYLDSVLIVT
-526 PFGQL
+526 PFGKL

-541 MLIRQKD
+541 ILIRQKD

-571 ATFLL
+571 AIFLL

-601 SDSIYAVDARKR
+601 SNSIYAVDARKR
-613 FRALRGDEI
+613 FRELRGDEI

>member
-1 MRKLL
+1 MKKL
-6 LLIFLL
+6 FLL
-12 LSLSLSGFAQRDP
+12 FFLFFSLLGFAQRDP
-25 QERLAIQYYQ
+25 QEKLAIQYYQ
-35 NGEYEKAREIFKP
+35 NGEYEKAKEIFKP

-56 YIYIYYYQVL
+56 YIYVYYYQVL
-66 VEMQN
+66 VEMQD

-82 HRKFPKVQRYVID
+82 HKKFPKVQRYIVD
-95 LAYAYEV
+95 LAYVYEV

-109 IKEYEAAIK
+109 VKEYEDAIK
-118 NVPNVATSYRE
+118 NVPNVENSYKE
-129 LYSAFLNKAKRDY
+129 LYNAFLYKAKRDY

-151 KQLGDPK
+151 KQLNNPK

-166 LYLQLKLYDNVIDE
+166 LYLQLKLYDNVIEE
-180 AISLLADDDA
+180 AIMLLADDDA
-190 KYMETAE
+190 KYMATAE

-218 RLQETIQR
+218 KLQETIQK

-247 SSALILAKSIDKKR
+247 PAAFILAKSIDKKR

-270 LSRSMTK
+270 LARSMAN

-310 IKYQKLVSTFP
+310 LRYQKLISTYP
-321 IDLNEAK
+321 IDLNAAK

-335 EVLDENGVHEG
+335 KVLDENGVHEG

-370 LLDTAI
+370 LLDTAM

-383 KEKALYKLD
+383 KEKALYKMD
-392 KADILLHKGDVW
+392 KADILLHVGEIW
-404 DATLLYSQIDKDL
+404 DATLLYSQIDKEL

-476 EEEEE
+476 EEDEEE
-481 EDNAL
+481 ENNAL
-486 FTDNQTDNMA
+486 FQENQTNNQA

-504 FLIFQNKDEE
+504 FLIFQNNDAE
-514 AMKYLDSVLVAA
+514 AMKYLDSVLIVT
-526 PFGQL
+526 PFGKL

-541 MLIRQKD
+541 ILIRQKD

-571 ATFLL
+571 AIFLL

-586 IPQAMEMYKKLLKDH
+586 IPQAMETYKKLLKDH
-601 SDSIYAVDARKR
+601 SNSIYAVDARKR
-613 FRALRGDEI
+613 FRELRGDEI

>member
-1 MRKLL
+1 MKKL
-6 LLIFLL
+6 FLL
-12 LSLSLSGFAQRDP
+12 FFLFFSLLGFAQRDP
-25 QERLAIQYYQ
+25 QEKLAIQYYQ
-35 NGEYEKAREIFKP
+35 NGEYEKAKEIFKP

-56 YIYIYYYQVL
+56 YIYVYYYQAL
-66 VEMQN
+66 VEMQD

-82 HRKFPKVQRYVID
+82 HKKFPKVQRYIVD
-95 LAYAYEV
+95 LAYVYEV
-102 SGNTAKA
+102 SGNTSKA
-109 IKEYEAAIK
+109 VKEYEDAIK
-118 NVPNVATSYRE
+118 NVPNVENSYKE
-129 LYSAFLNKAKRDY
+129 LYNAFLYKAKRDY

-151 KQLGDPK
+151 KQLNNPK

-166 LYLQLKLYDNVIDE
+166 LYLQLKLYDNVIEE
-180 AISLLADDDA
+180 AITLLADDDA
-190 KYMETAE
+190 KYMATAE

-218 RLQETIQR
+218 KLQETIQK

-247 SSALILAKSIDKKR
+247 PAAFILAKSIDKKR

-270 LSRSMTK
+270 LARSMAN

-310 IKYQKLVSTFP
+310 LRYQKLISTYP
-321 IDLNEAK
+321 IDLNAAK

-335 EVLDENGVHEG
+335 KVLDENGVHEG

-370 LLDTAI
+370 LLDTAM

-383 KEKALYKLD
+383 KEKALYKMD
-392 KADILLHKGDVW
+392 KADILLHVGEIW
-404 DATLLYSQIDKDL
+404 DATLLYSQIDKEL

-476 EEEEE
+476 EEDEEE
-481 EDNAL
+481 ENNAL
-486 FTDNQTDNMA
+486 FQENQTNNQA

-504 FLIFQNKDEE
+504 FLIFQNNDAE
-514 AMKYLDSVLVAA
+514 AMKYLDSVLIVT
-526 PFGQL
+526 PFGKL

-541 MLIRQKD
+541 ILIRQKD

-571 ATFLL
+571 AIFLL

-601 SDSIYAVDARKR
+601 SNSIYAVDARKR
-613 FRALRGDEI
+613 FRELRGDEI

>member
-1 MRKLL
+1 MKKL
-6 LLIFLL
+6 FLL
-12 LSLSLSGFAQRDP
+12 FFLFFSLLGFAQRDP
-25 QERLAIQYYQ
+25 QEKLAIQYYQ
-35 NGEYEKAREIFKP
+35 NGEYEKAKEIFKP

-56 YIYIYYYQVL
+56 YIYVYYYQVL
-66 VEMQN
+66 VEMQD

-82 HRKFPKVQRYVID
+82 HKKFPKVQRYIVD
-95 LAYAYEV
+95 LAYVYEV
-102 SGNTAKA
+102 SGNTSKA
-109 IKEYEAAIK
+109 VKEYEDAIK
-118 NVPNVATSYRE
+118 NVPNVENSYKE
-129 LYSAFLNKAKRDY
+129 LYNAFLYKAKRDY

-151 KQLGDPK
+151 KQLNNPK

-166 LYLQLKLYDNVIDE
+166 LYLQLKLYDNVIEE
-180 AISLLADDDA
+180 AITLLADDDA
-190 KYMETAE
+190 KYMATAE

-218 RLQETIQR
+218 KLQETIQK

-247 SSALILAKSIDKKR
+247 PAAFILAKSIDKKR

-270 LSRSMTK
+270 LARSMAN

-310 IKYQKLVSTFP
+310 LRYQKLISTYP
-321 IDLNEAK
+321 IDLNAAK
-328 ALEKEYQ
+328 VLEKEYQ
-335 EVLDENGVHEG
+335 KVLDENGVHEG

-370 LLDTAI
+370 LLDTAM

-383 KEKALYKLD
+383 KEKALYKMD
-392 KADILLHKGDVW
+392 KADILLHVGDIW
-404 DATLLYSQIDKDL
+404 DATLLYSQIDKEL

-463 YLSFVISDNLEEE
+463 YLSFVISDNI
-476 EEEEE
+476 EEEE
-481 EDNAL
+481 EDEEEKNNAL
-486 FTDNQTDNMA
+486 FQENQTNNQA

-504 FLIFQNKDEE
+504 FLIFQNNDAE
-514 AMKYLDSVLVAA
+514 AMKYLDSVLIVT
-526 PFGQL
+526 PFGKL

-541 MLIRQKD
+541 ILIRQKD

-571 ATFLL
+571 AIFLL

-601 SDSIYAVDARKR
+601 SNSIYAVDARKR
-613 FRALRGDEI
+613 FRELRGDEI

>member
-1 MRKLL
+1 MKKL
-6 LLIFLL
+6 FLL
-12 LSLSLSGFAQRDP
+12 FFLFFSLLGFAQRDP
-25 QERLAIQYYQ
+25 QEKLAIQYYQ
-35 NGEYEKAREIFKP
+35 NGEYEKAKEIFKP

-56 YIYIYYYQVL
+56 YIYVYYYQVL
-66 VEMQN
+66 VEMQD

-82 HRKFPKVQRYVID
+82 HKKFPKVQRYIVD
-95 LAYAYEV
+95 LAYVYEV
-102 SGNTAKA
+102 SGNTSKA
-109 IKEYEAAIK
+109 VKEYEDAIK
-118 NVPNVATSYRE
+118 NVPNVENSYKE
-129 LYSAFLNKAKRDY
+129 LYNAFLYKAKRDY

-151 KQLGDPK
+151 KQLNNPK

-166 LYLQLKLYDNVIDE
+166 LYLQLKLYDNVIEE
-180 AISLLADDDA
+180 AITLLADDDA
-190 KYMETAE
+190 KYMATAE

-218 RLQETIQR
+218 KLQETIQK

-247 SSALILAKSIDKKR
+247 PAAFILAKSIDKKR

-270 LSRSMTK
+270 LARSMAN

-310 IKYQKLVSTFP
+310 LRYQKLISTYP
-321 IDLNEAK
+321 IDLNAAK

-335 EVLDENGVHEG
+335 KVLDENGVHEG

-370 LLDTAI
+370 LLDTAM

-383 KEKALYKLD
+383 KEKALYKMD
-392 KADILLHKGDVW
+392 KADILLHIGEIW
-404 DATLLYSQIDKDL
+404 DATLLYSQIDKEL

-476 EEEEE
+476 EEDEEE
-481 EDNAL
+481 ENNAL
-486 FTDNQTDNMA
+486 FQENQTNNQA

-504 FLIFQNKDEE
+504 FLIFQNNDAE
-514 AMKYLDSVLVAA
+514 AMKYLDSVLIVT
-526 PFGQL
+526 PFGKL

-541 MLIRQKD
+541 ILIRQKD

-571 ATFLL
+571 AIFLL

-601 SDSIYAVDARKR
+601 SNSIYAVDARKR
-613 FRALRGDEI
+613 FRELRGDEI

>member
-1 MRKLL
+1 MKKL
-6 LLIFLL
+6 FLL
-12 LSLSLSGFAQRDP
+12 FFLFFSLLGFAQRDP
-25 QERLAIQYYQ
+25 QEKLAIQYYQ
-35 NGEYEKAREIFKP
+35 NGEYEKSKEIFKP

-56 YIYIYYYQVL
+56 YIYVYYYQVL
-66 VEMQN
+66 VEMQD

-82 HRKFPKVQRYVID
+82 HKKFPKVQRYIVD
-95 LAYAYEV
+95 LAYVYEV
-102 SGNTAKA
+102 SGNTSKA
-109 IKEYEAAIK
+109 VKEYEDAIK
-118 NVPNVATSYRE
+118 NVPNVENSYKE
-129 LYSAFLNKAKRDY
+129 LYNAFLYKAKRDY

-151 KQLGDPK
+151 KQLNNPK

-166 LYLQLKLYDNVIDE
+166 LYLQLKLYDNVIEE
-180 AISLLADDDA
+180 AITLLADDDA
-190 KYMETAE
+190 KYMATAE

-218 RLQETIQR
+218 KLQETIQK

-247 SSALILAKSIDKKR
+247 PAAFILAKSIDKKR

-270 LSRSMTK
+270 LARSMAN

-310 IKYQKLVSTFP
+310 LRYQKLISTYP
-321 IDLNEAK
+321 IDLNAAK

-335 EVLDENGVHEG
+335 KVLDENGVHEG

-370 LLDTAI
+370 LLDTAM

-383 KEKALYKLD
+383 KEKALYKMD
-392 KADILLHKGDVW
+392 KADILLHVGEIW
-404 DATLLYSQIDKDL
+404 DATLLYSQIDKEL

-476 EEEEE
+476 EEDEEE
-481 EDNAL
+481 ENNAL
-486 FTDNQTDNMA
+486 FQENQTNNQA

-504 FLIFQNKDEE
+504 FLIFQNNDAE
-514 AMKYLDSVLVAA
+514 AMKYLDSVLIVT
-526 PFGQL
+526 PFGKL

-541 MLIRQKD
+541 ILIRQKD

-571 ATFLL
+571 AIFLL

-601 SDSIYAVDARKR
+601 SNSIYAVDARKR
-613 FRALRGDEI
+613 FRELRGDEI

>member
-1 MRKLL
+1 MKKL
-6 LLIFLL
+6 FLL
-12 LSLSLSGFAQRDP
+12 FLLFFSLLGFAQRDP
-25 QERLAIQYYQ
+25 QEKLAIQYYQ
-35 NGEYEKAREIFKP
+35 NGEYEKAKEIFKP

-56 YIYIYYYQVL
+56 YIYVYYYQVL
-66 VEMQN
+66 VEMQD

-82 HRKFPKVQRYVID
+82 HKKFPKVQRYIVD
-95 LAYAYEV
+95 LAYVYEV
-102 SGNTAKA
+102 SGNTSKA
-109 IKEYEAAIK
+109 VKEYEDAIK
-118 NVPNVATSYRE
+118 NVPNVENSYKE
-129 LYSAFLNKAKRDY
+129 LYNAFLYKAKRDY

-151 KQLGDPK
+151 KQLNNPK

-166 LYLQLKLYDNVIDE
+166 LYLQLKLYDNVIEE
-180 AISLLADDDA
+180 AITLLADDDA
-190 KYMETAE
+190 KYMATAE

-218 RLQETIQR
+218 KLQETIQK

-247 SSALILAKSIDKKR
+247 PAAFILAKSIDKKR

-270 LSRSMTK
+270 LARSMAN

-310 IKYQKLVSTFP
+310 LRYQKLISTYP
-321 IDLNEAK
+321 IDLNAAK

-335 EVLDENGVHEG
+335 KVLDENGVHEG

-361 VNKPDQAIN
+361 VNKLDQAIN
-370 LLDTAI
+370 LLDTAM

-383 KEKALYKLD
+383 KEKALYKMD
-392 KADILLHKGDVW
+392 KADILLHVGEIW
-404 DATLLYSQIDKDL
+404 DATLLYSQIDKEL

-476 EEEEE
+476 EEDEEE
-481 EDNAL
+481 ENNAL
-486 FTDNQTDNMA
+486 FQENQTNNQA

-504 FLIFQNKDEE
+504 FLIFQNNDAE
-514 AMKYLDSVLVAA
+514 AMKYLDSVLIVT
-526 PFGQL
+526 PFGKL

-541 MLIRQKD
+541 ILIRQKD

-571 ATFLL
+571 AIFLL

-601 SDSIYAVDARKR
+601 SNSIYAVDARKR
-613 FRALRGDEI
+613 FRELRGDEI

>member
-1 MRKLL
+1 MKKL
-6 LLIFLL
+6 FLL
-12 LSLSLSGFAQRDP
+12 FFLFFSLLGFAQRDP
-25 QERLAIQYYQ
+25 QEKLAIQYYQ
-35 NGEYEKAREIFKP
+35 NGEYEKAKEIFKP

-56 YIYIYYYQVL
+56 YIYVYYYQVL
-66 VEMQN
+66 VEMQD

-82 HRKFPKVQRYVID
+82 HKKFPKVQRYIVD
-95 LAYAYEV
+95 LAYVYEV
-102 SGNTAKA
+102 SGNTSKA
-109 IKEYEAAIK
+109 VKEYEDAIK
-118 NVPNVATSYRE
+118 NVPNVENSYKE
-129 LYSAFLNKAKRDY
+129 LYNAFLYKAKRDY
-142 AMETLLRGR
+142 AIETLLRGR
-151 KQLGDPK
+151 KQLNNPK

-166 LYLQLKLYDNVIDE
+166 LYLQLKLYDNVIEE
-180 AISLLADDDA
+180 AITLLADDDA
-190 KYMETAE
+190 KYMTTAE

-218 RLQETIQR
+218 KLQETIQK

-247 SSALILAKSIDKKR
+247 PAAFILAKSIDKKR

-270 LSRSMTK
+270 LARSMAN

-310 IKYQKLVSTFP
+310 LRYQKLISTYP
-321 IDLNEAK
+321 IDLNAAK

-335 EVLDENGVHEG
+335 KVLDENGVHEG

-370 LLDTAI
+370 LLDTAM

-383 KEKALYKLD
+383 KEKALYKMD
-392 KADILLHKGDVW
+392 KADILLHVGEIW
-404 DATLLYSQIDKDL
+404 DATLLYSQIDKEL

-463 YLSFVISDNLEEE
+463 YLSFVISDNI
-476 EEEEE
+476 EEEE
-481 EDNAL
+481 EDEEEENNAL
-486 FTDNQTDNMA
+486 FQENQTNNQA

-504 FLIFQNKDEE
+504 FLIFQNNDAE
-514 AMKYLDSVLVAA
+514 AMKYLDSVLIVT
-526 PFGQL
+526 PFGKL

-541 MLIRQKD
+541 ILIRQKD

-571 ATFLL
+571 AIFLL

-601 SDSIYAVDARKR
+601 SNSIYAVDARKR
-613 FRALRGDEI
+613 FRELRGDEI

>member
-1 MRKLL
+1 MKKL
-6 LLIFLL
+6 FLL
-12 LSLSLSGFAQRDP
+12 FFLFFSLLGFAQRDP
-25 QERLAIQYYQ
+25 QEKLAIQYYQ
-35 NGEYEKAREIFKP
+35 NGEYEKAKEIFKP

-56 YIYIYYYQVL
+56 YIYVYYYQVL
-66 VEMQN
+66 VEMQD

-82 HRKFPKVQRYVID
+82 HKKFPKVQRYIVD
-95 LAYAYEV
+95 LAYVYEV
-102 SGNTAKA
+102 SGNTSKA
-109 IKEYEAAIK
+109 VKEYEDAIK
-118 NVPNVATSYRE
+118 NVPNVENSYKE
-129 LYSAFLNKAKRDY
+129 LYNAFLYKAKRDY

-151 KQLGDPK
+151 KQLNNPK

-166 LYLQLKLYDNVIDE
+166 LYLQLKLYDNVIEE
-180 AISLLADDDA
+180 AITLLADDDA
-190 KYMETAE
+190 KYMATAE

-218 RLQETIQR
+218 KLQETIQK

-247 SSALILAKSIDKKR
+247 PAAFILAKSIDKKR

-270 LSRSMTK
+270 LARSMAN

-310 IKYQKLVSTFP
+310 LRYQKLISTYP
-321 IDLNEAK
+321 IDLNAAK

-335 EVLDENGVHEG
+335 KVLDENGVHEG

-370 LLDTAI
+370 LLDTAM

-383 KEKALYKLD
+383 KEKALYKMD
-392 KADILLHKGDVW
+392 KADILLHVGEIW
-404 DATLLYSQIDKDL
+404 DATLLYSQIDKEL

-476 EEEEE
+476 EEDEEE
-481 EDNAL
+481 ENNAL
-486 FTDNQTDNMA
+486 FQENQTNNQA

-504 FLIFQNKDEE
+504 FLIFQNNDAE
-514 AMKYLDSVLVAA
+514 AMKYLDSVLIVT
-526 PFGQL
+526 PFGKL

-541 MLIRQKD
+541 ILIRQKD

-571 ATFLL
+571 AIFLL

-586 IPQAMEMYKKLLKDH
+586 IPQAMEIYKKLLKDH
-601 SDSIYAVDARKR
+601 SNSIYAVDARKR
-613 FRALRGDEI
+613 FRELRGDEI

>member
-1 MRKLL
+1 MKKL
-6 LLIFLL
+6 FLL
-12 LSLSLSGFAQRDP
+12 FFLFFSLLGFAQRDP
-25 QERLAIQYYQ
+25 QEKLAIQYYQ
-35 NGEYEKAREIFKP
+35 NGEYEKAKEIFKP

-56 YIYIYYYQVL
+56 YIYVYYYQVL
-66 VEMQN
+66 VEMQD

-82 HRKFPKVQRYVID
+82 HKKFPKVQRYIVD
-95 LAYAYEV
+95 LAYVYEV

-109 IKEYEAAIK
+109 VKEYEDAIK
-118 NVPNVATSYRE
+118 NVPNIENSYKE
-129 LYSAFLNKAKRDY
+129 LYNAFLYKAKRDY

-151 KQLGDPK
+151 KQLNNPK

-166 LYLQLKLYDNVIDE
+166 LYLQLKLYDNVIEE
-180 AISLLADDDA
+180 AITLLADDDA
-190 KYMETAE
+190 KYMATAE

-218 RLQETIQR
+218 KLQETIQK

-247 SSALILAKSIDKKR
+247 PAAFILAKSIDKKR

-270 LSRSMTK
+270 LARSMAN

-310 IKYQKLVSTFP
+310 LRYQKLISTYP
-321 IDLNEAK
+321 IDLNAAK

-335 EVLDENGVHEG
+335 KVLDENGVHEG

-370 LLDTAI
+370 LLDTAM

-383 KEKALYKLD
+383 KEKALYKMD
-392 KADILLHKGDVW
+392 KADILLHVGEIW
-404 DATLLYSQIDKDL
+404 DATLLYSQIDKEL

-476 EEEEE
+476 EEDEEE
-481 EDNAL
+481 ENNAL
-486 FTDNQTDNMA
+486 FQENQTNNQA

-504 FLIFQNKDEE
+504 FLIFQNNDAE
-514 AMKYLDSVLVAA
+514 AMKYLDSVLIVT
-526 PFGQL
+526 PFGKL

-541 MLIRQKD
+541 ILIRQKD

-571 ATFLL
+571 AIFLL

-601 SDSIYAVDARKR
+601 SNSIYAVDARKR
-613 FRALRGDEI
+613 FRELRGDEI

>member
-1 MRKLL
+1 MKKL
-6 LLIFLL
+6 FLL
-12 LSLSLSGFAQRDP
+12 FFLFFSLLGFAQRDP
-25 QERLAIQYYQ
+25 QEKLAIQYYQ
-35 NGEYEKAREIFKP
+35 NGEYEKAKEIFKP

-56 YIYIYYYQVL
+56 YIYVYYYQVL
-66 VEMQN
+66 VEMQD

-82 HRKFPKVQRYVID
+82 HKKFPKVQRYIVD
-95 LAYAYEV
+95 LAYVYEV
-102 SGNTAKA
+102 SGNTSKA
-109 IKEYEAAIK
+109 VKEYEDAIK
-118 NVPNVATSYRE
+118 NVPNVENSYKE
-129 LYSAFLNKAKRDY
+129 LYNAFLYKAKRDY

-151 KQLGDPK
+151 KQLNNPK

-166 LYLQLKLYDNVIDE
+166 LYLQLKLYDNVIEE
-180 AISLLADDDA
+180 AITLLADDDA
-190 KYMETAE
+190 KYMATAE

-218 RLQETIQR
+218 KLQETIQK

-247 SSALILAKSIDKKR
+247 PAAFILAKSIDKKR

-270 LSRSMTK
+270 LARSMAN

-310 IKYQKLVSTFP
+310 LRYQKLISTYP
-321 IDLNEAK
+321 IDLNAAK

-335 EVLDENGVHEG
+335 KVLDENGVHEG

-370 LLDTAI
+370 LLDTAM

-383 KEKALYKLD
+383 KEKALYKMD
-392 KADILLHKGDVW
+392 KADILLHVGEIW
-404 DATLLYSQIDKDL
+404 DATLLYSQIDKEL

-476 EEEEE
+476 EEDEEE
-481 EDNAL
+481 ENNAL
-486 FTDNQTDNMA
+486 FQENQTNNQA

-504 FLIFQNKDEE
+504 FLVFQNNDAE
-514 AMKYLDSVLVAA
+514 AMKYLDSVLIVT
-526 PFGQL
+526 PFGKL

-541 MLIRQKD
+541 ILIRQKD

-571 ATFLL
+571 AIFLL

-601 SDSIYAVDARKR
+601 SNSIYAVDARKR
-613 FRALRGDEI
+613 FRELRGDEI

>member
-1 MRKLL
+1 MKKL
-6 LLIFLL
+6 FLL
-12 LSLSLSGFAQRDP
+12 FFLFFSLLGFAQRDP
-25 QERLAIQYYQ
+25 QEKLAIQYYQ
-35 NGEYEKAREIFKP
+35 NGEYEKAKEIFKP

-56 YIYIYYYQVL
+56 YIYVYYYQVL
-66 VEMQN
+66 VEMQD

-82 HRKFPKVQRYVID
+82 HKKFPKVQRYIVD
-95 LAYAYEV
+95 LAYVYEV
-102 SGNTAKA
+102 SGNTSKA
-109 IKEYEAAIK
+109 VKEYEDAIK
-118 NVPNVATSYRE
+118 NVPNVENSYKE
-129 LYSAFLNKAKRDY
+129 LYNAFLYKAKRDY

-151 KQLGDPK
+151 KQLNNPK

-166 LYLQLKLYDNVIDE
+166 LYLQLKLYDNVIEE
-180 AISLLADDDA
+180 AITLLADDDA
-190 KYMETAE
+190 KYMATAE

-218 RLQETIQR
+218 KLQETIQK

-247 SSALILAKSIDKKR
+247 SAAFILAKSIDKKR

-270 LSRSMTK
+270 LARSMAN

-310 IKYQKLVSTFP
+310 LRYQKLISTYP
-321 IDLNEAK
+321 IDLNAAK

-335 EVLDENGVHEG
+335 KVLDENGVHEG

-370 LLDTAI
+370 LLDTAM

-383 KEKALYKLD
+383 KEKALYKMD
-392 KADILLHKGDVW
+392 KADILLHVGEIW
-404 DATLLYSQIDKDL
+404 DATLLYSQIDKEL

-476 EEEEE
+476 EEDEEE
-481 EDNAL
+481 ENNAL
-486 FTDNQTDNMA
+486 FQENQTNNQA

-504 FLIFQNKDEE
+504 FLIFQNNDAE
-514 AMKYLDSVLVAA
+514 AMKYLDSVLIVT
-526 PFGQL
+526 PFGKL

-541 MLIRQKD
+541 ILIRQKD

-571 ATFLL
+571 AIFLL

-601 SDSIYAVDARKR
+601 SNSIYAVDARKR
-613 FRALRGDEI
+613 FRELRGDEI

>member
-1 MRKLL
+1 MKKL
-6 LLIFLL
+6 FLL
-12 LSLSLSGFAQRDP
+12 FFLFFSLLGFAQRDP
-25 QERLAIQYYQ
+25 QEKLAIQYYQ
-35 NGEYEKAREIFKP
+35 NGEYEKAKEIFKP

-56 YIYIYYYQVL
+56 YIYVYYYQVL
-66 VEMQN
+66 VEMQD

-82 HRKFPKVQRYVID
+82 HKKYPKVQRYIVD
-95 LAYAYEV
+95 LAYVYEV
-102 SGNTAKA
+102 SGNTSKA
-109 IKEYEAAIK
+109 VKEYEDAIK
-118 NVPNVATSYRE
+118 NVPNVENSYKE
-129 LYSAFLNKAKRDY
+129 LYNAFLYKAKRDY

-151 KQLGDPK
+151 KQLNNPK

-166 LYLQLKLYDNVIDE
+166 LYLQLKLYDNVIEE
-180 AISLLADDDA
+180 AITLLADDDA
-190 KYMETAE
+190 KYMATAE

-218 RLQETIQR
+218 KLQETIQK

-247 SSALILAKSIDKKR
+247 PAAFILAKSIDKKR

-270 LSRSMTK
+270 LARSMAN

-310 IKYQKLVSTFP
+310 LRYQKLISTYP
-321 IDLNEAK
+321 IDLNAAK

-335 EVLDENGVHEG
+335 KVLDENGVHEG

-370 LLDTAI
+370 LLDTAM

-383 KEKALYKLD
+383 KEKALYKMD
-392 KADILLHKGDVW
+392 KADILLHVGEIW
-404 DATLLYSQIDKDL
+404 DATLLYSQIDKEL

-476 EEEEE
+476 EEDEEE
-481 EDNAL
+481 ENNAL
-486 FTDNQTDNMA
+486 FQENQTNNQA

-504 FLIFQNKDEE
+504 FLIFQNNDAE
-514 AMKYLDSVLVAA
+514 AMKYLDSVLIVT
-526 PFGQL
+526 PFGKL

-541 MLIRQKD
+541 ILIRQKD

-571 ATFLL
+571 AIFLL

-601 SDSIYAVDARKR
+601 SNSIYAVDARKR
-613 FRALRGDEI
+613 FRELRGDEI

>member
-1 MRKLL
+1 MKKL
-6 LLIFLL
+6 FLL
-12 LSLSLSGFAQRDP
+12 FFLFFSLLGFAQRDP
-25 QERLAIQYYQ
+25 QEKLAIQYYQ
-35 NGEYEKAREIFKP
+35 NGEYEKAKEIFKP

-56 YIYIYYYQVL
+56 YIYVYYYQVL
-66 VEMQN
+66 VEMQD

-76 KVAKNQ
+76 KVVKNQ
-82 HRKFPKVQRYVID
+82 HKKFPKVQRYIVD
-95 LAYAYEV
+95 LAYVYEV

-109 IKEYEAAIK
+109 VKEYEDAIK
-118 NVPNVATSYRE
+118 NVPNIENSYKE
-129 LYSAFLNKAKRDY
+129 LYNAFLYKAKRDY

-151 KQLGDPK
+151 KQLNNPK

-166 LYLQLKLYDNVIDE
+166 LYLQLKLYDNVIEE
-180 AISLLADDDA
+180 AITLLADDDA
-190 KYMETAE
+190 KYMATAE

-218 RLQETIQR
+218 KLQETMQK

-247 SSALILAKSIDKKR
+247 PAAFILAKSIDKKR

-270 LSRSMTK
+270 LARSMAN

-310 IKYQKLVSTFP
+310 LRYQKLISTYP
-321 IDLNEAK
+321 IDLNAAK

-335 EVLDENGVHEG
+335 KVLDENGVHEG

-370 LLDTAI
+370 LLDTAM

-383 KEKALYKLD
+383 KEKALYKMD
-392 KADILLHKGDVW
+392 KADILLHVGEIW
-404 DATLLYSQIDKDL
+404 DATLLYSQIDKEL

-476 EEEEE
+476 EEDEEE
-481 EDNAL
+481 ENNAL
-486 FTDNQTDNMA
+486 FQENQTHNQA

-504 FLIFQNKDEE
+504 FLIFQNNDAE
-514 AMKYLDSVLVAA
+514 AMKYLDSVLIVT
-526 PFGQL
+526 PFGKL

-541 MLIRQKD
+541 ILIRQKD

-571 ATFLL
+571 AIFLL

-601 SDSIYAVDARKR
+601 SNSIYAVDARKR
-613 FRALRGDEI
+613 FRELRGDEI

>member
-1 MRKLL
+1 MKKL
-6 LLIFLL
+6 FLL
-12 LSLSLSGFAQRDP
+12 FFLFFSLLGFAQRDP
-25 QERLAIQYYQ
+25 QEKLAIQYYQ
-35 NGEYEKAREIFKP
+35 NGEYEKAKEIFKP

-56 YIYIYYYQVL
+56 YIYVYYYQVL
-66 VEMQN
+66 VEMQD

-82 HRKFPKVQRYVID
+82 HKKFPKVQRYIVD
-95 LAYAYEV
+95 LAYVYEV
-102 SGNTAKA
+102 SGNTSKA
-109 IKEYEAAIK
+109 VKEYEDAIK
-118 NVPNVATSYRE
+118 NVPNVENSYKE
-129 LYSAFLNKAKRDY
+129 LYNAFLYKAKRDY

-151 KQLGDPK
+151 KQLNNPK

-166 LYLQLKLYDNVIDE
+166 LYLQLKLYDNVIEE
-180 AISLLADDDA
+180 AITLLADDDA
-190 KYMETAE
+190 KYMATAE

-218 RLQETIQR
+218 KLQETIQK

-247 SSALILAKSIDKKR
+247 PAAFILAKSIDKKR

-270 LSRSMTK
+270 LARSMAN

-310 IKYQKLVSTFP
+310 LRYQKLISTYP
-321 IDLNEAK
+321 IDLNAAK

-335 EVLDENGVHEG
+335 KVLDENGVHEG

-370 LLDTAI
+370 LLDTAM

-383 KEKALYKLD
+383 KEKALYKMD
-392 KADILLHKGDVW
+392 KADILLHVGEIW
-404 DATLLYSQIDKDL
+404 DATLLYSQIDKEL

-463 YLSFVISDNLEEE
+463 YLSFVISDNIEEE
-476 EEEEE
+476 EEIG
-481 EDNAL
+481 
-486 FTDNQTDNMA
+486 
-496 LRYFARAD
+496 RAH
-504 FLIFQNKDEE
+504 
-514 AMKYLDSVLVAA
+514 V
-526 PFGQL
+526 
-531 NDDVYYLQAQ
+531 
-541 MLIRQKD
+541 
-548 YFTAETLL
+548 
-556 KKIIDV
+556 
-562 YSFDLLADD
+562 
-571 ATFLL
+571 
-576 AELYEYYMKD
+576 
-586 IPQAMEMYKKLLKDH
+586 
-601 SDSIYAVDARKR
+601 
-613 FRALRGDEI
+613 

>member
-1 MRKLL
+1 MKKL
-6 LLIFLL
+6 FLL
-12 LSLSLSGFAQRDP
+12 FFLFFSLLGFAQRDP
-25 QERLAIQYYQ
+25 QEKLAIQYYQ
-35 NGEYEKAREIFKP
+35 NGEYEKAKEIFKP

-56 YIYIYYYQVL
+56 YIYVYYYQVL
-66 VEMQN
+66 VEMQD

-82 HRKFPKVQRYVID
+82 HKKFPKVQRYIVD
-95 LAYAYEV
+95 LAYVYEV
-102 SGNTAKA
+102 SGNISKA
-109 IKEYEAAIK
+109 VKEYEDAIK
-118 NVPNVATSYRE
+118 NVPNVENSYKE
-129 LYSAFLNKAKRDY
+129 LYNAFLYKAKRDY

-151 KQLGDPK
+151 KQLNNPK

-166 LYLQLKLYDNVIDE
+166 LYLQLKLYDNVIEE
-180 AISLLADDDA
+180 AITLLADDDA
-190 KYMETAE
+190 KYMATAE

-218 RLQETIQR
+218 KLQETIQK

-247 SSALILAKSIDKKR
+247 PAAFILAKSIDKKR

-270 LSRSMTK
+270 LARSMAN

-310 IKYQKLVSTFP
+310 LRYQKLISTYP
-321 IDLNEAK
+321 IDLNAAK

-335 EVLDENGVHEG
+335 KVLDENGVHEG

-370 LLDTAI
+370 LLDTAM

-383 KEKALYKLD
+383 KEKALYKMD
-392 KADILLHKGDVW
+392 KADILLHVGEIW
-404 DATLLYSQIDKDL
+404 DATLLYSQIDKEL

-476 EEEEE
+476 EEDEEE
-481 EDNAL
+481 ENNAL
-486 FTDNQTDNMA
+486 FQENQTNNQA

-504 FLIFQNKDEE
+504 FLIFQNNDAE
-514 AMKYLDSVLVAA
+514 AMKYLDSVLIVT
-526 PFGQL
+526 PFGKL

-541 MLIRQKD
+541 ILIRQKD

-571 ATFLL
+571 AIFLL

-601 SDSIYAVDARKR
+601 SNSIYAVDARKR
-613 FRALRGDEI
+613 FRELRGDEI

>member
-1 MRKLL
+1 MKKL
-6 LLIFLL
+6 FLL
-12 LSLSLSGFAQRDP
+12 FFLFFSLLGFAQRDP
-25 QERLAIQYYQ
+25 QEKLAIQYYQ
-35 NGEYEKAREIFKP
+35 NGEYEKAKEIFKP

-56 YIYIYYYQVL
+56 YIYVYYYQVL
-66 VEMQN
+66 VEMQD

-82 HRKFPKVQRYVID
+82 HKKFPKVQRYIVD
-95 LAYAYEV
+95 LAYVYEV
-102 SGNTAKA
+102 SGNTSKA
-109 IKEYEAAIK
+109 VKEYEDAIK
-118 NVPNVATSYRE
+118 NVPNVENSYKE
-129 LYSAFLNKAKRDY
+129 LYNAFLYKAKRDY

-151 KQLGDPK
+151 KQLNNPK

-166 LYLQLKLYDNVIDE
+166 LYLQLKLYDNVIE
-180 AISLLADDDA
+180 EVITLLADDDA
-190 KYMETAE
+190 KYMATAE

-218 RLQETIQR
+218 KLQETIQK

-247 SSALILAKSIDKKR
+247 LAAFILAKSIDKKR

-270 LSRSMTK
+270 LARSMAN

-310 IKYQKLVSTFP
+310 LRYQKLISTYP
-321 IDLNEAK
+321 IDLNAAK

-335 EVLDENGVHEG
+335 KVLDENGVHEG

-370 LLDTAI
+370 LLDTAM

-383 KEKALYKLD
+383 KEKALYKMD
-392 KADILLHKGDVW
+392 KADILLHVGEIW
-404 DATLLYSQIDKDL
+404 DATLLYSQIDKEL

-463 YLSFVISDNLEEE
+463 YLSFVISDNI
-476 EEEEE
+476 EEEE
-481 EDNAL
+481 EDEEEENNAL
-486 FTDNQTDNMA
+486 FQENQTNNQA

-504 FLIFQNKDEE
+504 FLIFQNNDAE
-514 AMKYLDSVLVAA
+514 AMKYLDSVLIVT
-526 PFGQL
+526 PFGKL

-541 MLIRQKD
+541 ILIRQKD

-571 ATFLL
+571 AIFLL

-601 SDSIYAVDARKR
+601 SNSIYAVDARKR
-613 FRALRGDEI
+613 FRELRGDEI

>member
-1 MRKLL
+1 MKKL
-6 LLIFLL
+6 FLL
-12 LSLSLSGFAQRDP
+12 FFLFFSLLGFAQRDP
-25 QERLAIQYYQ
+25 QEKLAIQYYQ
-35 NGEYEKAREIFKP
+35 NGEYEKAKEMFKP

-56 YIYIYYYQVL
+56 YIYVYYYQVL
-66 VEMQN
+66 VEMQD

-82 HRKFPKVQRYVID
+82 HKKFPKVQRYIVD
-95 LAYAYEV
+95 LAYVYEV
-102 SGNTAKA
+102 SGNTSKA
-109 IKEYEAAIK
+109 VKEYEDAIK
-118 NVPNVATSYRE
+118 NVPNVENSYKE
-129 LYSAFLNKAKRDY
+129 LYNAFLYKAKRDY

-151 KQLGDPK
+151 KQLNNPK

-166 LYLQLKLYDNVIDE
+166 LYLQLKLYDNVIEE
-180 AISLLADDDA
+180 AITLLADDDA
-190 KYMETAE
+190 KYMATAE

-218 RLQETIQR
+218 KLQETIQK

-247 SSALILAKSIDKKR
+247 PAAFILAKSIDKKR

-270 LSRSMTK
+270 LARSMAN

-286 ALKYVISKGESSS
+286 TLKYVISKGESSS

-310 IKYQKLVSTFP
+310 LRYQKLISTYP
-321 IDLNEAK
+321 IDLNAAK

-335 EVLDENGVHEG
+335 KVLDENGVHEG

-370 LLDTAI
+370 LLDTAM

-383 KEKALYKLD
+383 KEKALYKMD
-392 KADILLHKGDVW
+392 KADILLHVGEIW
-404 DATLLYSQIDKDL
+404 DATLLYSQIDKEL

-463 YLSFVISDNLEEE
+463 YLSFVISDNI
-476 EEEEE
+476 EEEE
-481 EDNAL
+481 EDEEEENNAL
-486 FTDNQTDNMA
+486 FQENQTNNQA

-504 FLIFQNKDEE
+504 FLIFQNNDAE
-514 AMKYLDSVLVAA
+514 AMKYLDSVLIVT
-526 PFGQL
+526 PFGKL

-541 MLIRQKD
+541 ILIRQKD

-571 ATFLL
+571 AIFLL

-601 SDSIYAVDARKR
+601 SNSIYAVDARKR
-613 FRALRGDEI
+613 FRELRGDEI

>member
-1 MRKLL
+1 MKKL
-6 LLIFLL
+6 FLL
-12 LSLSLSGFAQRDP
+12 FFLFFSLLGFAQRDP
-25 QERLAIQYYQ
+25 QEKLAIQYYQ
-35 NGEYEKAREIFKP
+35 NGEYEKAKEIFKP

-56 YIYIYYYQVL
+56 YIYVYYYQVL
-66 VEMQN
+66 VEMQD

-82 HRKFPKVQRYVID
+82 HKKFPKVQRYIVD
-95 LAYAYEV
+95 LAYVYEV
-102 SGNTAKA
+102 SGNTSKA
-109 IKEYEAAIK
+109 VKEYEDAIK
-118 NVPNVATSYRE
+118 NVPNVENSYKE
-129 LYSAFLNKAKRDY
+129 LYNAFLYKAKRDY

-151 KQLGDPK
+151 KQLNNPK

-166 LYLQLKLYDNVIDE
+166 LYLQLKLYDNVIEE
-180 AISLLADDDA
+180 AITLLADDDA
-190 KYMETAE
+190 KYMATAE

-218 RLQETIQR
+218 KLQETIQK

-247 SSALILAKSIDKKR
+247 PAAFILAKSIDKKR

-270 LSRSMTK
+270 LARSMAN

-310 IKYQKLVSTFP
+310 LRYQKLISTYP
-321 IDLNEAK
+321 IDLNAAK

-335 EVLDENGVHEG
+335 KVLDENGVHEG

-370 LLDTAI
+370 LLDTAM

-383 KEKALYKLD
+383 KEKALYKMD
-392 KADILLHKGDVW
+392 KADILLHVGEIW
-404 DATLLYSQIDKDL
+404 DATLLYSQIDKEL

-463 YLSFVISDNLEEE
+463 YLSFVISDNI
-476 EEEEE
+476 EEEE
-481 EDNAL
+481 EDEEEENNAL
-486 FTDNQTDNMA
+486 FQENQTNNQA

-504 FLIFQNKDEE
+504 FLIFQNNDAE
-514 AMKYLDSVLVAA
+514 AMKYLDSVLIVT
-526 PFGQL
+526 PFGKL

-541 MLIRQKD
+541 ILIRQKD

-571 ATFLL
+571 AIFLL

-601 SDSIYAVDARKR
+601 SNSIYAVDARKR
-613 FRALRGDEI
+613 FRELRGDEI